1 MAFRS
6 VKNLIILQSLILH
19 IHFFLSRDHHNIFI
33 TLNNFYAK
41 FWAKFVFSE
50 VWLRSALIV
59 EDGIKM
65 ISEGE
70 GIAFYELYFRYLY
83 HAFSLAQTLDSG
95 LAPSHFYF
103 SVL

>member
-1 MAFRS
+1 
-6 VKNLIILQSLILH
+6 
-19 IHFFLSRDHHNIFI
+19 
-33 TLNNFYAK
+33 
-41 FWAKFVFSE
+41 
-50 VWLRSALIV
+50 
-59 EDGIKM
+59 M

-83 HAFSLAQTLDSG
+83 HAFSLAQTFDSG